1 LANIDIHN
9 CSRKSSNGRPYARTM
24 PASIAALIA
33 AQWTNQHRRKC
44 HNHDKPKA
52 SPMVD
57 LPTKVWWATE
67 IRIWGLAAAA
77 LLAVISFAAT
87 WAQTRW
93 QTELSAQKEGLAK
106 RDRLMAEERIAT
118 AQAIAAHAG
127 EQVALAKVSISDA
140 NARGEEAK
148 AEAAKAQLELI
159 KFRQL
164 AH

>member
-1 LANIDIHN
+1 
-9 CSRKSSNGRPYARTM
+9 
-24 PASIAALIA
+24 
-33 AQWTNQHRRKC
+33 
-44 HNHDKPKA
+44 
-52 SPMVD
+52 MVD

-67 IRIWGLAAAA
+67 IRVWGLAAAA